1 MLDNDL
7 INYIIEDSLR
17 IIERTPFDT
26 NIFHVSKRDLRP
38 GWIGSTPIGNISDYK
53 KALVYFEGTNF
64 CPMRGSKRGIAAAN
78 GTRVYEYEYYF
89 AYWLGA
95 RFAKFYQRT
104 GKHYLFIKTNRILH
118 ERMQWNVHRSFLENF
133 AYGFSSVLP
142 GSKAEI
148 IRTEEMRKGEFIG
161 ASSICLFTHD
171 SIEKEQIETIRE
183 ALFSAC
189 DIELIDSI
197 LRK

>member
-1 MLDNDL
+1 MLSNDL
-7 INYIIEDSLR
+7 IADSFR

-26 NIFHVSKRDLRP
+26 NICHVSKRDIRP
-38 GWIGSTPIGNISDYK
+38 GWIGNTPIGNISDYK
-53 KALVYFEGTNF
+53 KAWVYFEGTDL

-104 GKHYLFIKTNRILH
+104 GKHYLFINTKRPLH
-118 ERMQWNVHRSFLENF
+118 ERMQWNAHHCFLESF

-148 IRTEEMRKGEFIG
+148 IRRKEMRKGELID
-161 ASSICLFTHD
+161 ASSICLFTYEG
-171 SIEKEQIETIRE
+171 IEEEKIKPIRE

-189 DIELIDSI
+189 DIELINSL